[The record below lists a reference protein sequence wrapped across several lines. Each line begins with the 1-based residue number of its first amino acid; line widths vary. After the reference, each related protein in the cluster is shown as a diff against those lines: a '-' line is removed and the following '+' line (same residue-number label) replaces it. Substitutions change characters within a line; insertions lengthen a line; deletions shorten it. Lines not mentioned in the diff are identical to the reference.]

1 MKFDDATRAQ
11 IRAANPMA
19 STWVSANAGSGKTRV
34 LTDRVA
40 RLLLNGTNPQKIL
53 CLTYTKAAAAE
64 MQNRLF
70 ERLGKWAMMPEDALR
85 QALEELGEA
94 PTALGGENLRLART
108 LFANALE
115 TPGGLKIQT
124 IHSFCDKLLRR
135 FPLEAGVSPVFEVM
149 EERQAKMLRE
159 EVLEELADR
168 KATTEVDALAQYIGG
183 TEPDVLLREIVSK
196 RKSVC
201 QPVVADVFGISP
213 EDSLTSLLQTVMT
226 PAHTA
231 MLKRAVDALNTGSV
245 TDVKNANKLSAALA
259 QTNPNEV
266 LKILEGVCLIAN
278 SKKLGRKNVA
288 KQQGVMTKKL
298 QTAHPALC
306 AEMAEFT
313 QLIETTRSKRV
324 GILSFARAK
333 ALADFSRAFLHE
345 YDRRKAITGKLDFD
359 DLIAKA
365 GSLLEDSASAQWVLY
380 KLDGGIDHIL
390 VDEAQDTSPA
400 QWAVISQ
407 LADEFTSGQGASE
420 AERTLFVVGDEK
432 QSIYSFQGADPAEFS
447 KMHIRFSER
456 YTQVSKRLEQQD
468 LLHSFRSSNTIL
480 SLVDRVFDG
489 DTGSGLKGKIRHR
502 AFFADKPGRVD
513 LWPFVEAEQTKDE
526 LPWFEPVDLPSPNDP
541 RTILANQVA
550 DWIEH
555 VVGANMVLPGSTP
568 ERCITA
574 GDILILVQTR
584 GPLFHAIIKAL
595 KTRNVAVAGAD
606 RLDVGQEL
614 AVRDILSLLKFADL
628 PEDDLSLAEALRSPI
643 FGWSEDQLFRL
654 AHGRKGS
661 LWQQMRATQED
672 TSPTLISL
680 RKILKQADFLRPYEL
695 IEMILTEFKGR
706 ENLRSRLGAE
716 VEDGIN
722 ELLTQALNYE
732 HVDVPTLAGFLH
744 WFESG
749 NVEIKREMAPDADQV
764 RVMTVHG
771 AKGLE
776 SPVVI
781 LPDTAKR
788 PYRDRDQIVVL
799 EDGSPVWKVDKT
811 NATEAQLQAMEKRK
825 EFELQERMRL
835 LYVAITRAES
845 WLVVCGAGTEGK
857 EGESWYDLVRQG
869 MEPLAI
875 QETDSPLM
883 DGEKTLLLNWSENT
897 AAKEKAALPEKT
909 ITPDWV
915 HTPAQP
921 LARPLQPLSPSK
933 FDGAKAL
940 FGDGDQTSEADA
952 MRRGRQVH
960 KLLEHL
966 PTIPPEKWEAQAKAL
981 LTGDCRP
988 VNPDELPQVLAEASL
1003 LLNTPELAP
1012 VFAPDSLAEVGVAA
1026 FLPELSDRQI
1036 DGIIDRW
1043 IMREN
1048 SVLAI
1053 DFKTNHI
1060 VPDTAQDTPLGILR
1074 QMGAYESALR
1084 QIFPDK
1090 EIELAILWTFNAELM
1105 PIPADLARSTLQSM
1119 SSP

>member
-1 MKFDDATRAQ
+1 MKFDDATLAQ
-11 IRAANPMA
+11 IRAADPTA

-40 RLLLNGTNPQKIL
+40 RLLLGGTDPQKIL

-70 ERLGKWAMMPEDALR
+70 ERLGKWAMMPEPALR
-85 QALEELGEA
+85 QALEELGEE
-94 PTALGGENLRLART
+94 PSALGHENLRLART

-149 EERQAKMLRE
+149 EERQATLLRE
-159 EVLEELADR
+159 EVLEELADY
-168 KATTEVDALAQYIGG
+168 KAPAEVDALALYMGG
-183 TEPDVLLREIVSK
+183 MEPDILLREIVSK

-201 QPVVADVFGISP
+201 QPVIAETFGVS
-213 EDSLTSLLQTVMT
+213 DNDTLQALWGQVMT
-226 PAHTA
+226 PDNVS
-231 MLKRAVDALNTGSV
+231 MLQQAVEVFATGSV
-245 TDVKNANKLSAALA
+245 TDTKNAQKLATALA
-259 QTNPNEV
+259 RTNPNEV
-266 LKILEGVCLIAN
+266 LQILEGVCLFKN
-278 SKKLGRKNVA
+278 SKIHGKNAA
-288 KQQGVMTKKL
+288 KQQRVMTDKL
-298 QTAHPALC
+298 RKSHPALC
-306 AEMAEFT
+306 ADMAVFT
-313 QLIETTRSKRV
+313 QLIEATRNERI

-333 ALADFSRAFLHE
+333 ALANFSRAFLIE
-345 YDRRKAITGKLDFD
+345 YDRRKAMTGKLDFD

-365 GSLLEDSASAQWVLY
+365 GLLLGNSASAQWVLY

-407 LADEFTSGQGASE
+407 LADEFTSGQGASDI
-420 AERTLFVVGDEK
+420 ERTLFVVGDEK

-447 KMHIRFSER
+447 KMRKRFADR
-456 YTQVSKRLEQQD
+456 YTQISKRLERQE

-480 SLVDRVFDG
+480 SLVDRVFEG
-489 DTGSGLKGKIRHR
+489 EAGSGLEGNIRHR

-513 LWPFVEAEQTKDE
+513 LWPFVETEQTKDE
-526 LPWFEPVDLPSPNDP
+526 TPWFEPVDLPSPNDP

-550 DWIEH
+550 DWIEY
-555 VVGANMVLPGSTP
+555 VADANMILPGSKP
-568 ERCITA
+568 ERPITP

-595 KTRNVAVAGAD
+595 KTRSVAVAGAD

-614 AVRDILSLLKFADL
+614 AVRDIVSLLKFADL

-643 FGWSEDQLFRL
+643 FGWTEDQLFRL

-661 LWQQMRATQED
+661 LWQEMRQASDEHSD
-672 TSPTLISL
+672 TLEIL
-680 RKILKQADFLRPYEL
+680 RKLLQQTNFLRPYEL

-706 ENLRSRLGAE
+706 ERLLARLGNE

-722 ELLTQALNYE
+722 ELLTQALGYE
-732 HVDVPTLAGFLH
+732 HVDVPTLSGFLH

-788 PYRDRDQIVVL
+788 QYRDRDQIVVL
-799 EDGSPVWKVDKT
+799 DDGSPVWKVDKP

-845 WLVVCGAGTEGK
+845 WLVVCGAGTLGK
-857 EGESWYDLVRQG
+857 ESESWYDLVRQG
-869 MEPLAI
+869 MEPLAV
-875 QETDSPLM
+875 QETPSPLV
-883 DGEKTLLLNWSENT
+883 DGEKTLLWKWSDTSLPPQE
-897 AAKEKAALPEKT
+897 AQDSPPLKA
-909 ITPDWV
+909 PDWAKS
-915 HTPAQP
+915 PASP
-921 LARPLQPLSPSK
+921 LARPVQPLSPSK
-933 FDGAKAL
+933 MEGAKAL
-940 FGDGDQTSEADA
+940 FGNGPQISEADA
-952 MRRGRQVH
+952 LRHGRQIH

-966 PTIPPEKWEAQAKAL
+966 PAIAQDAWKAQATTL
-981 LTGDCRP
+981 LTGDCLP
-988 VNPDELPQVLAEASL
+988 KNPDELPQVLSEATQV
-1003 LLNTPELAP
+1003 LNTPA
-1012 VFAPDSLAEVGVAA
+1012 FASFFGEETLAEVGITA
-1026 FLPELSDRQI
+1026 FLPELSNQQI
-1036 DGIIDRW
+1036 DGVIDRL
-1043 IMREN
+1043 IIKEN

-1053 DFKTNHI
+1053 DFKTNRI
-1060 VPDTAQDTPLGILR
+1060 VPTSVEKTPLGILR

-1084 QIFPDK
+1084 QIYPNK
-1090 EIELAILWTFNAELM
+1090 KIELAILWTQNAQLM
-1105 PIPADLARSTLQSM
+1105 EIPTEMAHSALQSV

>member
-1 MKFDDATRAQ
+1 MNFDDATLAQ
-11 IRAANPMA
+11 IRAADPMA

-40 RLLLNGTNPQKIL
+40 RLLLNGTDPQKIL

-70 ERLGKWAMMPEDALR
+70 ERLGKWAMMPEPDLR
-85 QALEELGEA
+85 QALEELGEK
-94 PTALGGENLRLART
+94 PSALGSESLRLART

-149 EERQAKMLRE
+149 EDRQARLLRE

-168 KATTEVDALAQYIGG
+168 KATAEVDALAQYISGA
-183 TEPDVLLREIVSK
+183 EPDELLREIVSK
-196 RKSVC
+196 RIPVC
-201 QPVVADVFGISP
+201 QPVVAETFGISAQ
-213 EDSLTSLLQTVMT
+213 DSLKGLLETVMT
-226 PAHTA
+226 PENRA
-231 MLKRAVDALNTGSV
+231 MLQQAVVALNTGSV
-245 TDVKNANKLSAALA
+245 TDVKHATKLTAALVH
-259 QTNPNEV
+259 THPNEV
-266 LKILEGVCLIAN
+266 LQLLESVCLIAN
-278 SKKLGRKNVA
+278 SKKLGKKNVA

-298 QTAHPALC
+298 QSAHPALC
-306 AEMAEFT
+306 ENLAEFT
-313 QLIETTRSKRV
+313 VLIESTRNKRV
-324 GILSFARAK
+324 GVLSYARAT
-333 ALADFSRAFLHE
+333 ALADFSRAFLIE
-345 YDRRKAITGKLDFD
+345 YDRRKSMTGKLDFD

-365 GSLLEDSASAQWVLY
+365 GVLLGNSASAQWVLY

-400 QWAVISQ
+400 QWAVVSQ

-447 KMHIRFSER
+447 KMRDRFADR
-456 YTQVSKRLEQQD
+456 YQQVDKHLARQE
-468 LLHSFRSSNTIL
+468 LLHSFRSSDTIL

-489 DTGSGLKGKIRHR
+489 DAGEELEGDIRHR
-502 AFFADKPGRVD
+502 AFFEDKPGRVD

-526 LPWFEPVDLPSPNDP
+526 TPWFEPVDLPSPNDP

-550 DWIEH
+550 DWVEH
-555 VVGANMVLPGSTP
+555 VVGDNMVLPGSKP
-568 ERCITA
+568 ERVITA

-606 RLDVGQEL
+606 RLNVGQEL

-643 FGWSEDQLFRL
+643 FSWSEDRLFRL
-654 AHGRKGS
+654 AYGRKGS
-661 LWQQMRATQED
+661 LWQQIRASEED
-672 TSPTLISL
+672 TSATLSML
-680 RKILKQADFLRPYEL
+680 RKLLQQADFLRPYEL

-706 ENLRSRLGAE
+706 ENLLARLGSE
-716 VEDGIN
+716 IEDGIN

-749 NVEIKREMAPDADQV
+749 EVEIKREMAPDSDQV

-799 EDGSPVWKVDKT
+799 EDGSPVWKVDKS

-825 EFELQERMRL
+825 AFELQERMRL
-835 LYVAITRAES
+835 LYVAMTRAES
-845 WLVVCGAGTEGK
+845 WLVVCGAGK
-857 EGESWYDLVRQG
+857 EDESWYDLVRQG
-869 MEPLAI
+869 LEPLAV

-883 DGEKTLLLNWSENT
+883 DGEQTVMWKWSEKNM
-897 AAKEKAALPEKT
+897 AAQESRDRPKAT
-909 ITPDWV
+909 VPDWV
-915 HTPAQP
+915 TSPAKSA
-921 LARPLQPLSPSK
+921 ARAAVPLSPSK
-933 FDGAKAL
+933 MDGAKAL
-940 FGDGDQTSEADA
+940 FGADVPVSEEDA
-952 MRRGRQVH
+952 LRRGRQVH

-966 PTIPPEKWEAQAKAL
+966 PAITRDEWAAQATAL
-981 LTGDCRP
+981 LTGDCMP
-988 VNPDELPQVLAEASL
+988 KGPDELPQVLAEATQVLS
-1003 LLNTPELAP
+1003 TPELAP
-1012 VFAPDSLAEVGVAA
+1012 FFGPDTLAEVGITAV
-1026 FLPELSDRQI
+1026 LPELSNRQI
-1036 DGIIDRW
+1036 DGIIDRL
-1043 IMREN
+1043 IIKEN

-1053 DFKTNHI
+1053 DFKTNRV
-1060 VPDTAQDTPLGILR
+1060 VPACENETPLGILR

-1084 QIFPDK
+1084 QIYPDK
-1090 EIELAILWTFNAELM
+1090 QIKLAILWTLNATLM
-1105 PIPADLARSTLQSM
+1105 EIPAEMARNALQTVG
-1119 SSP
+1119 SP